1 MCAFRLAPSLAARS
15 PWVASIV
22 LGWSAPVCV
31 GPWCVR
37 QAAMLP
43 DVGKNLAEW
52 SVQHVSALHAHV
64 VVDPD
69 PYSSDAAAI

>member
-1 MCAFRLAPSLAARS
+1 MSMTLKRAQGTG
-15 PWVASIV
+15 SIV
-22 LGWSAPVCV
+22 LGWSAPVRV
-31 GPWCVR
+31 VPWCVR

-43 DVGKNLAEW
+43 DVGKNQAEW
-52 SVQHVSALHAHV
+52 GVQQVPAPHAHV